1 MNNSKKQSEPDE
13 LLENLISV
21 QNTAMKHKED
31 LLFLQNMHVTYE
43 AALQLVCS
51 KLTDINL
58 QQANNYKRLRRI
70 PHRKTSKRR
79 QRFLK
84 SKRNFGFL

>member
-1 MNNSKKQSEPDE
+1 MNNSKKQAESEE
-13 LLENLISV
+13 LLGNLISV
-21 QNTAMKHKED
+21 QNTVMKHKED
-31 LLFLQNMHVTYE
+31 LLFLQNMHVTYL

-58 QQANNYKRLRRI
+58 QQSKNYQRLRRI

-79 QRFLK
+79 RRFLK
-84 SKRNFGFL
+84 SKKYFGFF